1 MYVKPLVF
9 FVYICVCIHIGTQTP
24 VQRNCATLM
33 LHILGLVLNRGSA
46 IDKAVVGE
54 VYKCKR

>member
-1 MYVKPLVF
+1 M
-9 FVYICVCIHIGTQTP
+9 YICVCIHIGTQTP
-24 VQRNCATLM
+24 VQRDCATAM
-33 LHILGLVLNRGSA
+33 LRILGLVLNRGNA